1 VESANPERV
10 LAKIVVTA
18 ILAVGSVAIYAA
30 TRQQHVHYMRVDEL
44 VGSGDVVGDVGRWEG
59 VEVRVRG
66 YVKPGSIVR
75 DSARQTFVLQSQG
88 KQIRVFARG
97 PLPDMFRDQSEAVV
111 TGYVVPA
118 VDETEMG
125 SVDAA
130 LEHPWVLDS
139 SNLIVKCQSGK
150 YEGPNKNLDTKFQ

>member
-1 VESANPERV
+1 VESTNPERV

-30 TRQQHVHYMRVDEL
+30 TRQHHVHYMRVDEL

-88 KQIRVFARG
+88 KEIRVFGRG

-111 TGYVVPA
+111 TGYVVS
-118 VDETEMG
+118 G
-125 SVDAA
+125 
-130 LEHPWVLDS
+130 VLDS

-150 YEGPNKNLDTKFQ
+150 YEGPNKSLDSKFQ